1 MITTKKIREDYWE
14 GSASCS
20 NVKKRQKEWTQLW
33 NMKLPPKIKIFCW
46 RLALNSLPT
55 GSVLK
60 SRSMV
65 DTAECRLCD
74 AGEDTWD
81 HALLNCTS
89 SKCICAQL
97 DEELIEVMDT
107 LSFPDPKHWVFFV
120 CSNFSQ
126 SDSIRILITCWA
138 IWQARRKAI
147 YDGIFQSPLSTMA
160 MVNTLID
167 ELEIVEGFQLKEKNQ
182 PQKLKSRHWIAP
194 PSGQCKINTD
204 AAVATMLTKEVLGLY
219 VEMIKESS

>member
-1 MITTKKIREDYWE
+1 MQKFFNHIDSEAILQIPLSMSSQEDCWAWHHERNGLFTVCSAYRMMITAKKIREDYWE

-20 NVKKRQKEWTQLW
+20 NMKKRQKEWTQLW

-65 DTAECRLCD
+65 DTAECRLCGAD
-74 AGEDTWD
+74 EDTWD

-89 SKCICAQL
+89 SKCIWAQL
-97 DEELIEVMDT
+97 DEESIEVTET

-120 CSNFSQ
+120 CINFSQ

-138 IWQARRKAI
+138 I
-147 YDGIFQSPLSTMA
+147 
-160 MVNTLID
+160 
-167 ELEIVEGFQLKEKNQ
+167 
-182 PQKLKSRHWIAP
+182 
-194 PSGQCKINTD
+194 
-204 AAVATMLTKEVLGLY
+204 
-219 VEMIKESS
+219 